1 MYFSIP
7 ILHLGVFMLKFYCHS
22 VIRLTIFPTYSTEAF
37 EKENMMLSQSILTG
51 VRVLRTEARR
61 NIAIVAPALNKAS
74 DPIQQL
80 FLDKVREYKQKSA
93 GGKMVDSNPEIEREL
108 KNELERVA
116 KQYGSDGKTDMLKFP
131 EFKFPDVK
139 IDPISQGTN

>member
-1 MYFSIP
+1 
-7 ILHLGVFMLKFYCHS
+7 
-22 VIRLTIFPTYSTEAF
+22 
-37 EKENMMLSQSILTG
+37 MLSQSILAG

-93 GGKMVDSNPEIEREL
+93 
-108 KNELERVA
+108 
-116 KQYGSDGKTDMLKFP
+116 
-131 EFKFPDVK
+131 
-139 IDPISQGTN
+139 